1 MDIERLSGEKTML
14 KSITLLLALAATTV
28 QATEL
33 PTIKAYS
40 PKVCLACIDWAEH
53 LRQHKDEIAELYR
66 SGIDDI
72 LQTDH

>member
-33 PTIKAYS
+33 PTIKAY
-40 PKVCLACIDWAEH
+40 
-53 LRQHKDEIAELYR
+53 
-66 SGIDDI
+66 
-72 LQTDH
+72 